1 LAVESATLIVALV
14 ATGARRVFIVWAV
27 VVVTIGIITGLTN
40 AASGSA
46 DLDKAVSTISILLIL
61 VAPVALVR
69 AVIVRRKVDL
79 ETVLAALC
87 LYVMLGLFF
96 GFLFSGIQTFSGN
109 QFFVQSGR
117 GSSSDFLYY
126 SFATMTTV
134 GYGDLTAASA
144 PGRTLS
150 VAEAMLGQLYLV
162 TVVAVLVS
170 NLKPRSRAV
179 TSKGSTTAPMS
190 QPMRIGLGRVAPM
203 EDPSAELTQ
212 LTRRLDDVEAAMER
226 LDQATYG
233 RCDHCG
239 SEIEPDLLEGDPT
252 ETRCSSCANSTT
264 AT

>member
-1 LAVESATLIVALV
+1 MGVEEEAGEVVKDVATSSKPRKIMAHVDANSRYGALFLMLLLTFALMGSLPTGRWSSFALLAVESATLIVALV

-179 TSKGSTTAPMS
+179 TSKGSNDRSDESAH
-190 QPMRIGLGRVAPM
+190 
-203 EDPSAELTQ
+203 EDRP
-212 LTRRLDDVEAAMER
+212 R
-226 LDQATYG
+226 
-233 RCDHCG
+233 
-239 SEIEPDLLEGDPT
+239 
-252 ETRCSSCANSTT
+252 
-264 AT
+264 